1 VAKFRADGNRYDISV
16 RLDAPFRNT
25 TESLPFLTLRTSKN
39 ELVHLQNVSTLKTE
53 TGPVQID
60 RYNRARQITVLANL
74 EREKKVLGEAVEEL
88 GAVVSQVDLPPGYT
102 VGFAGMADTMAEGF
116 SGLVLALFLS
126 VAFIYMVLAAQF
138 ESFIHPFTIML
149 SIPLSITGAIASLL
163 LADMTVSIFTMIG
176 IIMLM
181 GLVTKNGILLVDYI
195 NTLRRRDG
203 MERNDAVI
211 HAGPVRLRPIIMTSL
226 AIIFGMLPIA
236 LGQGEGSESRAPM
249 AVAVIGGLTVSTLL
263 TLVVVPVA
271 YTLIDDLGRFLLW
284 MFGRGKN
291 AVNDSEALPDAE

>member
-1 VAKFRADGNRYDISV
+1 
-16 RLDAPFRNT
+16 
-25 TESLPFLTLRTSKN
+25 
-39 ELVHLQNVSTLKTE
+39 
-53 TGPVQID
+53 
-60 RYNRARQITVLANL
+60 
-74 EREKKVLGEAVEEL
+74 
-88 GAVVSQVDLPPGYT
+88 
-102 VGFAGMADTMAEGF
+102 MAEGF
-116 SGLVLALFLS
+116 AGLILALFLS
-126 VAFIYMVLAAQF
+126 IAFIYMVLAAQF

-149 SIPLSITGAIASLL
+149 SIPLSITGAITSLL

-203 MERNDAVI
+203 MERNNAVI

-236 LGQGEGSESRAPM
+236 IGQGEGSESRAPM
-249 AVAVIGGLTVSTLL
+249 AVAVIGGLSVSTLL

-271 YTLIDDLGRFLLW
+271 YTLIDDLGAILLW
-284 MFGRGKN
+284 MARRGKN
-291 AVNDSEALPDAE
+291 VVREEETLPHAD